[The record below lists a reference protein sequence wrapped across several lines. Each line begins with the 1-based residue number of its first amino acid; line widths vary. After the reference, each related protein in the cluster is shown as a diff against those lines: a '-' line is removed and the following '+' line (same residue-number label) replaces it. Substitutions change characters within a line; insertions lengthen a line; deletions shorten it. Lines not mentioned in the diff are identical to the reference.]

1 MVASIRNVA
10 RGLELGTPAA
20 LFRVSEP
27 QGQFSYAYDV
37 APDGQRILALV
48 PAQVAGD
55 NASLT
60 VVINWDAKP
69 KP

>member
-1 MVASIRNVA
+1 
-10 RGLELGTPAA
+10 
-20 LFRVSEP
+20 
-27 QGQFSYAYDV
+27 V